1 MAVKSLETLDHTVD
15 RALDITKT
23 SLDGLFHLTS
33 MGTDSIIDARVERAL
48 VAYKSREDVIVNSG
62 IDVTIARDID
72 ARIRTQ

>member
-62 IDVTIARDID
+62 IDTTIARDID
-72 ARIRTQ
+72 AGIRAQ

>member
-48 VAYKSREDVIVNSG
+48 VAYKGREDVIVNSG

>member
-62 IDVTIARDID
+62 IDTTIARDID
-72 ARIRTQ
+72 AGIRSQ